1 MAIRGRKH
9 LGTILV
15 ALVTAALTT
24 GLMSALPG
32 NAATTGDGRA
42 PLGTLGR
49 PHLLAGFHTVRSSQ
63 TAVPTIDKWFNAVN
77 GVEPTLT
84 GGDGEFDVNV
94 GFRTGQAF
102 ALCSVDTNYVDT
114 RDALCTVSTP
124 FRKTVRVRIW
134 DTGTQDGT
142 PHDQDAEFWVLVYG
156 PASTVT

>member
-1 MAIRGRKH
+1 MATLGRKH
-9 LGTILV
+9 LVTILV

-32 NAATTGDGRA
+32 NAATGRERT
-42 PLGTLGR
+42 PLGVDTPR
-49 PHLLAGFHTVRSSQ
+49 LLAGFHTVRSSE

-77 GVEPTLT
+77 GVGPTLT

-94 GFRTGQAF
+94 GFRTGRAF

-124 FRKTVRVRIW
+124 FRKVVRVRIW
-134 DTGTQDGT
+134 DTGTQDGA
-142 PHDQDAEFWVLVYG
+142 PHEQNAEFWVLVYG
-156 PASTVT
+156 A

>member
-1 MAIRGRKH
+1 MATRGRKH

-32 NAATTGDGRA
+32 NAATTGDGPT
-42 PLGTLGR
+42 PLGTVGTPR
-49 PHLLAGFHTVRSSQ
+49 LLAGFHTVRSSQ

-84 GGDGEFDVNV
+84 GGDGEFDVDV
-94 GFRTGQAF
+94 GFRTARAF

-124 FRKTVRVRIW
+124 FRKFVRVRIW
-134 DTGTQDGT
+134 DTGTQDGA
-142 PHDQDAEFWVLVYG
+142 PHEQNAEFWVLVYG
-156 PASTVT
+156 A